1 MDFSCGKAAINGMS
15 SSSHSGSDDSNSIP
29 PKYRAKKYLGASKQ
43 QWVEYLI
50 AILLGNA
57 IYYLSLQPHLPATFQ
72 HKGFATD
79 WGLLVDFAVCVGVYG
94 LIRLGWKVNA
104 GK

>member
-1 MDFSCGKAAINGMS
+1 MS
-15 SSSHSGSDDSNSIP
+15 SSFHSGSGDSNSIP
-29 PKYRAKKYLGASKQ
+29 PKPRAKKYLGASKQ
-43 QWVEYLI
+43 QWIEYLI

-79 WGLLVDFAVCVGVYG
+79 WGLLVDFVVCACVYG

>member
-1 MDFSCGKAAINGMS
+1 MS
-15 SSSHSGSDDSNSIP
+15 SSLHSGSGSGDPISRKP
-29 PKYRAKKYLGASKQ
+29 QPAKKYLGASKQ
-43 QWVEYLI
+43 QWIEYLI

-57 IYYLSLQPHLPATFQ
+57 IYYLSLQPHLPGVFQ
-72 HKGFATD
+72 HKGFSTD
-79 WGLLVDFAVCVGVYG
+79 WGLLVDFAVCAAVYG